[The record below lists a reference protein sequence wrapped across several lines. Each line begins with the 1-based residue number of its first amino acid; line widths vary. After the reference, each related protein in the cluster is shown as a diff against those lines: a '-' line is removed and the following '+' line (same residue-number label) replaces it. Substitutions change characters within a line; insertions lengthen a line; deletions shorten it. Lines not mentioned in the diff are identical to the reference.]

1 MLDFSKPLLFQ
12 GKPVTLLTTERVCT
26 KLWHRPVVVIL
37 EDGDIMAFNKD
48 GTSTPGTSPHWVL
61 KNAPER
67 SSRFFNVYNSKT
79 GPTIGAA
86 FETRGEAAAATAGM
100 PKAGVIELTV
110 EDGKLVDVQLHSL

>member
-1 MLDFSKPLLFQ
+1 MLDFSKPLLYR
-12 GKPVTLLTTERVCT
+12 GEPVTLLMTDRKGPSER
-26 KLWHRPVVVIL
+26 HRPVVFCT
-37 EDGDIMAFNKD
+37 EGGDIFSCYKD
-48 GTSTPGTSPHWVL
+48 GTGLNGVVMLT
-61 KNAPER
+61 NAPER